1 MWSSSGSAYELL
13 YLKKH
18 SNLRD
23 DQMTE
28 GIGDR
33 FQKETGYSRNRMPKG
48 GLDWA
53 NKPKVYKTYPDS
65 EKVPLPQPLG
75 GEMAFD
81 RILRT
86 RRSIRQFTNEPLSL
100 DHLSY
105 LLWATTGIQ
114 RIEMDYEFRTVP
126 SAGALFPI
134 ETYVMAN
141 RVTDVQKGLYHYS
154 IRDHQLETLKIGD
167 FTLDMANAALGQV
180 MVRDAQATFIWTA
193 VLERSKWKYKQRA
206 YRYIYLD
213 SGHMGQNL
221 ALAAVSL
228 NLGSCQI
235 GALFDEE
242 VNALLDLDEKNET
255 AVYMTVVGH
264 PR

>member
-1 MWSSSGSAYELL
+1 
-13 YLKKH
+13 
-18 SNLRD
+18 
-23 DQMTE
+23 MTD

-33 FQKETGYSRNRMPKG
+33 FQKETSYNRHKMPVG

-53 NKPKVYKTYPDS
+53 NKPKIYKTYPNS
-65 EKVPLPQPLG
+65 EKVVLPQPVG
-75 GEMAFD
+75 GEMTLD
-81 RILRT
+81 HTIKKRK
-86 RRSIRQFTNEPLSL
+86 SMRQFSSKPLSL

-105 LLWATTGIQ
+105 LLWSTSGVQ

-126 SAGALFPI
+126 SAGALYPI
-134 ETYVMAN
+134 ESYVMPN
-141 RVTDVQKGLYHYS
+141 NVSDIQKGIYHYS
-154 IRDHQLETLKIGD
+154 IKDHFLETIKLGEFATK
-167 FTLDMANAALGQV
+167 MAEAALGQV
-180 MVRDAQATFIWTA
+180 MVRDAQAVFIWTA

-213 SGHMGQNL
+213 CGHMGQNL

-228 NLGSCQI
+228 GLGSCQI

-242 VNALLDLDEKNET
+242 VNGLLDLDGQSET
-255 AVYMTVVGH
+255 VVYMSVVGH

>member
-1 MWSSSGSAYELL
+1 
-13 YLKKH
+13 
-18 SNLRD
+18 
-23 DQMTE
+23 MTQ

-33 FQKETGYSRNRMPKG
+33 FQKETSYSRYRMPIG

-65 EKVPLPQPLG
+65 KTVKLPEPVG
-75 GEMAFD
+75 GD
-81 RILRT
+81 LILDNIIKQRK
-86 RRSIRQFTNEPLSL
+86 SVRQFSSESLTL

-126 SAGALFPI
+126 SAGALYPI

-141 RVTDVQKGLYHYS
+141 NVSNIPKGIYHYS
-154 IRDHQLETLKIGD
+154 IRDHNLETVKSGEYA
-167 FTLDMANAALGQV
+167 TKMAEAALGQV
-180 MVRDAQATFIWTA
+180 MVRDAQAVFIWTA

-213 SGHMGQNL
+213 SGHIGQNL
-221 ALAAVSL
+221 ALVAVSL
-228 NLGSCQI
+228 GLGSCQI

-242 VNALLDLDEKNET
+242 VNALLNLHGESET
-255 AVYMTVVGH
+255 VVYMSVVGH
-264 PR
+264 PK

>member
-1 MWSSSGSAYELL
+1 
-13 YLKKH
+13 
-18 SNLRD
+18 
-23 DQMTE
+23 MTE
-28 GIGDR
+28 GIGDI
-33 FQKETGYSRNRMPKG
+33 FQKETAYNRLRMPKG

-53 NKPKVYKTYPDS
+53 NKPKVYKSYPNS
-65 EKVPLPQPLG
+65 QKIELPEASG
-75 GEMAFD
+75 GEMPFD
-81 RILRT
+81 RIIKARK
-86 RRSIRQFTNEPLSL
+86 SIRQFSSESLSL

-126 SAGALFPI
+126 SAGALYPI

-141 RVTDVQKGLYHYS
+141 NVADVQKGLYHYS
-154 IRDHQLETLKIGD
+154 IKDHNLETLKIGD
-167 FTLDMANAALGQV
+167 LALPMAKAALGQV

-213 SGHMGQNL
+213 SGHIGQNL

-228 NLGSCQI
+228 DLGSCQI

-242 VNALLDLDEKNET
+242 VNVLLNLDGESET
-255 AVYMTVVGH
+255 VVYMSVVGH

>member
-1 MWSSSGSAYELL
+1 
-13 YLKKH
+13 
-18 SNLRD
+18 
-23 DQMTE
+23 MTE

-33 FQKETGYSRNRMPKG
+33 FQKETSYNRYKMPSG

-53 NKPKVYKTYPDS
+53 NKPKIYKNYTESD
-65 EKVPLPQPLG
+65 KVALPKPIG
-75 GEMAFD
+75 GDMKLD
-81 RILRT
+81 HIIKKRK
-86 RRSIRQFTNEPLSL
+86 SIRQFSSEPLSL

-105 LLWATTGIQ
+105 LLWSTSGIH

-126 SAGALFPI
+126 SAGALYPI
-134 ETYVMAN
+134 ESYVMPN
-141 RVTDVQKGLYHYS
+141 NVSDIQKGIYHYS
-154 IRDHQLETLKIGD
+154 IKDHYLETIKLGE
-167 FTLDMANAALGQV
+167 FATEMAEAALGQV
-180 MVRDAQATFIWTA
+180 MVRDAQAVFIWTA

-213 SGHMGQNL
+213 CGHMGQNL

-228 NLGSCQI
+228 GLGSCQI

-242 VNALLDLDEKNET
+242 VNGLLDLDEQSET
-255 AVYMTVVGH
+255 VVYMSVVGH